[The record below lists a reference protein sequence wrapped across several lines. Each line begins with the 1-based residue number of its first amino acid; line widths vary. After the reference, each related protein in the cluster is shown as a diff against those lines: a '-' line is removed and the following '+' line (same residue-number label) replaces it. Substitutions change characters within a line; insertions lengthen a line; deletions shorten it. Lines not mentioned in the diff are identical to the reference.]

1 MDCIFCK
8 ILNKKIPAE
17 FIFKNKKVAVFKDI
31 NPKAKIH
38 VLVVPFKHIATL
50 NDIKRSDRDLTAEL
64 IDVAIKIA
72 KKIKIN
78 STGYR
83 LVLNCGPDGGQIV
96 NHIHLHILGGEKLGP
111 KRDF

>member
-8 ILNKKIPAE
+8 ILNKKIPAD
-17 FIFKNKKVAVFKDI
+17 FIFKNKYVAAFKDI

-38 VLVVPFKHIATL
+38 VLVVPFKHIPTL
-50 NDIKRSDRDLTAEL
+50 NDIKRQDKNLMAEL
-64 IDVAIKIA
+64 IDAAIKIS
-72 KKIKIN
+72 KKLKID

-83 LVLNCGPDGGQIV
+83 LVLNCGADAGQII

-111 KRDF
+111 KAQF